1 MFVTINV
8 SLKALLYFVIFS
20 SWLGI
25 TMTNYISFPRQNI
38 RYINFHQRKRFNVHR
53 IYYAVEKAINHVEP
67 ASKEVNYLSANIDLL
82 QGLVIGQIYT
92 NCI

>member
-1 MFVTINV
+1 M
-8 SLKALLYFVIFS
+8 S
-20 SWLGI
+20 
-25 TMTNYISFPRQNI
+25 NYIPFPRQNI
-38 RYINFHQRKRFNVHR
+38 RYIDFHQRKRFNMHR

>member
-1 MFVTINV
+1 MKEYICY
-8 SLKALLYFVIFS
+8 LKCFPKDIILFCYIFES
-20 SWLGI
+20 
-25 TMTNYISFPRQNI
+25 I
-38 RYINFHQRKRFNVHR
+38 RYINFHQRKRFNMHR

-67 ASKEVNYLSANIDLL
+67 ASKEVNYLSANIDLV

>member
-1 MFVTINV
+1 M
-8 SLKALLYFVIFS
+8 
-20 SWLGI
+20 
-25 TMTNYISFPRQNI
+25 SFLRQNI
-38 RYINFHQRKRFNVHR
+38 RYINFHQRKCFNMHR

-82 QGLVIGQIYT
+82 QGLVIGQIYA

>member
-1 MFVTINV
+1 MFVAINV
-8 SLKALLYFVIFS
+8 FLKALFYFVIFRR
-20 SWLGI
+20 I
-25 TMTNYISFPRQNI
+25 KKKNQDRYI
-38 RYINFHQRKRFNVHR
+38 RYINFHQRKRFNMHR

>member
-1 MFVTINV
+1 MMHQTYEWKNMFSTIIV
-8 SLKALLYFVIFS
+8 SLKTLFYFVTFS
-20 SWLGI
+20 
-25 TMTNYISFPRQNI
+25 SFPRQNI
-38 RYINFHQRKRFNVHR
+38 RYINFHQRKRFNMHR

-67 ASKEVNYLSANIDLL
+67 ASKEVNYLSANIDLV

>member
-1 MFVTINV
+1 M
-8 SLKALLYFVIFS
+8 S
-20 SWLGI
+20 
-25 TMTNYISFPRQNI
+25 NYISFSRQNI
-38 RYINFHQRKRFNVHR
+38 RYINFHQGKRFNMHR

>member
-8 SLKALLYFVIFS
+8 FLKALLYFVI
-20 SWLGI
+20 L
-25 TMTNYISFPRQNI
+25 RQNI
-38 RYINFHQRKRFNVHR
+38 RYINFHQRKCFNMHR

>member
-1 MFVTINV
+1 MFEISLTIQANI
-8 SLKALLYFVIFS
+8 SLGSSKLL
-20 SWLGI
+20 
-25 TMTNYISFPRQNI
+25 RQNI
-38 RYINFHQRKRFNVHR
+38 RYINFHQRKCFNMHR